1 VAQSLVVVT
10 NGHPVDVNEA
20 DFAEAVLA
28 RSAERPV
35 VVDFWAP
42 WCGPCRVLG
51 PILEREIAALGGRVE
66 MVKLNTDENQRL
78 AMQFNIQ
85 GIPAVKAF
93 RHGQVVAEFVGAQ
106 PLSFVKSWLARLVP
120 APSVEALERATAAIK
135 AGRKDEAEP
144 ILRQLLEANEE
155 TDRAALLLARL
166 LLESGRPD
174 EVRPLLQRIDEHSPA
189 AEAIPALEK
198 MLSFAEE
205 AQSYGGEEKARAA
218 VAANEKDLD
227 ARYALGS
234 ALAARREFTGAL
246 DQFLEIVSRSRKF
259 RDDGARLAMLAIFD
273 QLGND
278 SDLTR
283 DYRRRLQIVT

>member
-1 VAQSLVVVT
+1 
-10 NGHPVDVNEA
+10 VDVTEA
-20 DFAEAVLA
+20 DFAETVLA
-28 RSAERPV
+28 RSAEKPV

-51 PILEREIAALGGRVE
+51 PILEREIAALDGRVE
-66 MVKLNTDENQRL
+66 MVKVNTDENQRL

-93 RHGQVVAEFVGAQ
+93 RNGQVVAEFVGAQ
-106 PLSFVKSWLARLVP
+106 PLNVVKSWLARLVP
-120 APSVEALERATAAIK
+120 APSAEALDRATAALK
-135 AGRKDEAEP
+135 AGRQDEAEG
-144 ILRQLLEANEE
+144 ILRKLLEGSEE

-166 LLESGRPD
+166 LLETGRPD
-174 EVRPLLQRIDEHSPA
+174 EVRPLLERIDERSPA
-189 AEAIPALEK
+189 AEAVPALEK

-205 AQSYGGEEKARAA
+205 AQKYGGEEKARAA

-234 ALAARREFTGAL
+234 ALAARRDFSGAL
-246 DQFLEIVSRSRKF
+246 DQFLDIVTRSRKF
-259 RDDGARLAMLAIFD
+259 RDDAARLAMLAIFD
-273 QLGND
+273 HLGND
-278 SDLTR
+278 DDLTQ

>member
-1 VAQSLVVVT
+1 VE
-10 NGHPVDVNEA
+10 VNEA
-20 DFAEAVLA
+20 NFAELVLA

-66 MVKLNTDENQRL
+66 MVKVDTDQNPRL

-93 RHGQVVAEFVGAQ
+93 RGGELVAEFVGAQ
-106 PLSFVKSWLARLVP
+106 PLAFVKSWLAKLVP
-120 APSVEALERATAAIK
+120 APSTEALEGALAAIK
-135 AGRKDEAEP
+135 AGQTAEAETA
-144 ILRQLLEANEE
+144 LRKLLEGSEE
-155 TDRAALLLARL
+155 IDRAALLLARL

-174 EVRPLLQRIDEHSPA
+174 EVRAVLDRIDPRSPA
-189 AEAIPALEK
+189 ADAVPALEK

-205 AQSYGGEEKARAA
+205 AGKYGGEEKARAA
-218 VAANEKDLD
+218 VAASDKDLD

-234 ALAARREFTGAL
+234 ALAARRDFAGAL

-259 RDDGARLAMLAIFD
+259 RDDAARLAMLAIFD
-273 QLGND
+273 HLGND
-278 SDLTR
+278 SELTR
-283 DYRRRLQIVT
+283 DYRRKLQIVT

>member
-1 VAQSLVVVT
+1 MD
-10 NGHPVDVNEA
+10 NGHPADVGEA

-51 PILEREIAALGGRVE
+51 PILEREVAALDGRVE
-66 MVKLNTDENQRL
+66 MVKVNTDENPNL

-93 RHGQVVAEFVGAQ
+93 RDGQVVAEFVGAQ
-106 PLSFVKSWLARLVP
+106 PLPYVKSWLARLAP
-120 APSVEALERATAAIK
+120 APSVEALERATAALK
-135 AGRKDEAEP
+135 SGKPAEAEP
-144 ILRQLLEANEE
+144 LLRKLLEGGEE

-166 LLESGRPD
+166 LLEAGRPD
-174 EVRPLLQRIDEHSPA
+174 EVRSVLARIDPRSPA
-189 AEAIPALEK
+189 AEAIPAIER
-198 MLSFAEE
+198 MLAFAEE
-205 AQSYGGEEKARAA
+205 AQKYGGEEKARAA
-218 VAANEKDLD
+218 VAASEKDLE

-234 ALAARREFTGAL
+234 ALAARQEFGGAL

-259 RDDGARLAMLAIFD
+259 KDDAARLAMLAIFD
-273 QLGND
+273 HLGND
-278 SDLTR
+278 HDLTQE
-283 DYRRRLQIVT
+283 YRRKLQIVT